1 MPALLFVVFRA
12 FGFDD
17 GGDLSSFFCCGD
29 SKQII
34 LKTGLL
40 VRQTFN
46 MPLPKIESIDI
57 RQSILGT
64 LLNYGTL
71 TLTGTGGTKMALI
84 IYRRP

>member
-1 MPALLFVVFRA
+1 MPALLFVVFGA
-12 FGFDD
+12 FGFDG

-46 MPLPKIESIDI
+46 MPLQK
-57 RQSILGT
+57 L
-64 LLNYGTL
+64 
-71 TLTGTGGTKMALI
+71 KA
-84 IYRRP
+84 